1 MMTRDDVRLE
11 WLAEEVSKT
20 LDAAGVKVPDNEAA
34 PLPLPENRAQP
45 QDGED
50 GKPPLYIVGVG
61 DKLARHDDPARALN
75 RVPKETPRLA
85 LMHNPDSFAKFL
97 TGTAPL
103 ALAGHTHG
111 GQIRLPFMPEWS
123 WMSLV
128 SADEVHADGWID
140 GYGQSGN
147 RLYVNRRIDFSLVPI
162 HISCQPEVT
171 LFTLRRA
178 K

>member
-85 LMHNPDSFAKFL
+85 LMHNPDSFAKFSPAPRHSL
-97 TGTAPL
+97 WRATHTA
-103 ALAGHTHG
+103 G
-111 GQIRLPFMPEWS
+111 RF
-123 WMSLV
+123 V
-128 SADEVHADGWID
+128 C
-140 GYGQSGN
+140 
-147 RLYVNRRIDFSLVPI
+147 R
-162 HISCQPEVT
+162 SCRNGPGCPS
-171 LFTLRRA
+171 
-178 K
+178 